1 VTGSVD
7 KDILAPTGG
16 IKTGRGNWSGRSR
29 NGTLSKKNSPGKG
42 KPEPPPIEAVGPPPL
57 SGGALPARSSRCTL
71 DSGTASSSKQMPRR
85 RIETRA
91 EPSLSKI
98 KVTAHAIRYTGADEM
113 VSVTTKGFIQ
123 AQLEF
128 ATGSPPLPTSRQA
141 PAMNLLNRQ
150 PPRTTLEPMPLAPR
164 TAAGRLCAEGLGRVD
179 GHRHRS
185 GAPAVRSHVGEPPKS
200 QRTRSQR
207 KWLPR

>member
-1 VTGSVD
+1 MHPGQRYSFVFETD
-7 KDILAPTGG
+7 A
-16 IKTGRGNWSGRSR
+16 
-29 NGTLSKKNSPGKG
+29 SPSYWN
-42 KPEPPPIEAVGPPPL
+42 P
-57 SGGALPARSSRCTL
+57 
-71 DSGTASSSKQMPRR
+71 
-85 RIETRA
+85 A

-164 TAAGRLCAEGLGRVD
+164 TAAGRTMR
-179 GHRHRS
+179 
-185 GAPAVRSHVGEPPKS
+185 
-200 QRTRSQR
+200 
-207 KWLPR
+207 